1 MNGTILKQAALIIL
15 KQQEKIAVLN
25 EDLKNKS
32 EEISKAEKIKK
43 VEKILNIIS
52 QKKTLTE
59 SERKNKNNELLKKN
73 NSELESFL
81 QALGETD
88 VYSEKL
94 GTLDSSKPDVS
105 VSNSSGRKELDEF
118 DKWLLSGDDNS
129 GD

>member
-25 EDLKNKS
+25 EDLKSKS

-43 VEKILNIIS
+43 VEKILDIIS
-52 QKKTLTE
+52 QKKSLTS
-59 SERKNKNNELLKKN
+59 SERENKKNELLKKN

-94 GTLDSSKPDVS
+94 GNLDSSKPGFS
-105 VSNSSGRKELDEF
+105 VSNSSGRKELDDF
-118 DKWLLSGDDNS
+118 DRWLLQGDDNS
-129 GD
+129 ND